1 MRFLSLYRYYRFI
14 GMSVVDSIRFA
25 YQLRAK

>member
-1 MRFLSLYRYYRFI
+1 MRFLSLYRHYRFI